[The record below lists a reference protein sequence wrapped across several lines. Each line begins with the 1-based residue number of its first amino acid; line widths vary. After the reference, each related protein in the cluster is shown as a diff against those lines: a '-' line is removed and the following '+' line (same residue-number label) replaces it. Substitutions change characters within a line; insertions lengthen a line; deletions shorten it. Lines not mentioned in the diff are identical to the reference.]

1 MSITGTVPLESLIG
15 SIVTI
20 DGYEFDGHVIGF
32 RVSGVRGDILISM
45 STGNDLYWNSNPS
58 STPSFH
64 CQSAT

>member
-32 RVSGVRGDILISM
+32 RVCVERGDILISM
-45 STGNDLYWNSNPS
+45 STGNDLHWYGNPP